1 MDEEHELA
9 GFDLLSEVPYYAT
22 IFTTRMTNN
31 LDGYEE
37 MADRMAELVNARKG
51 FLGMHSARGD
61 DGLGITVCYWQTE
74 EDITEWRTDLEHKEA
89 QDEGRGRWYDQ
100 YTVEV
105 ARVERTIEFRRPN

>member
-1 MDEEHELA
+1 MDKEHELA
-9 GFDLLSEVPYYAT
+9 GFDLVSEVPYYAT

-100 YTVEV
+100 YTVCLLYTSPSP
-105 ARVERTIEFRRPN
+105 RD